1 MIINFKGKTYVVKSP
16 LIVYEVPADDGIRQ
30 LTSLDLI
37 VQLEKELKEKQERR
51 HRLRRKAL
59 IKYLM
64 SNLQTYGIMIDPF
77 KNAIL
82 DQYNKAKHREEPN
95 SQAIKWSEAK

>member
-1 MIINFKGKTYVVKSP
+1 MIIRFKGKTYVIKNP
-16 LIVYEVPADDGIRQ
+16 FIAYEVPADDGVRS
-30 LTSLDLI
+30 LTTLDLI
-37 VQLEKELKEKQERR
+37 VELEEELKQKQERR
-51 HRLRRKAL
+51 HRKRRKAL

-82 DQYNKAKHREEPN
+82 DRYNKVRKRN
-95 SQAIKWSEAK
+95 DIKE